1 LNRSRWT
8 ALVLFIALGLVLAA
22 AAQQKA
28 EETAIDP
35 VCGMT
40 VKKASAKATFDYKG
54 QTYYFCAT
62 GCKDRFAKEPD
73 KYLAKTAPAAQA
85 GKTEEPQACCPMM
98 KGGLAPMGPGM
109 MMHGGPRMRHG
120 MRMKMMHGHGKGMR
134 GGPGMMAACPCCGMG
149 DPMMS
154 GDVVRKVEKTA
165 DGVVV
170 RITAKDPELVK
181 KIQAHFDMM
190 EKMTAPKAAA
200 AEGCAEGCS
209 EDCPMKKKE
218 VKK

>member
-1 LNRSRWT
+1 MNRSRWI
-8 ALVLFIALGLVLAA
+8 ALVLFIALGFVLAA

-28 EETAIDP
+28 DETAVDP

-40 VKKASAKATFDYKG
+40 VKKASAKAAFDYKG
-54 QTYYFCAT
+54 QTYYFCSV

-85 GKTEEPQACCPMM
+85 GKTEEAAACCPKMA
-98 KGGLAPMGPGM
+98 GGMGM
-109 MMHGGPRMRHG
+109 MMHGGPMMMRHG
-120 MRMKMMHGHGKGMR
+120 MRMGMHGHGMGVM
-134 GGPGMMAACPCCGMG
+134 GGAGMMPGCPCCGGMAN
-149 DPMMS
+149 PMMS
-154 GDVVRKVEKTA
+154 GEVERKVEKTA

-170 RITAKDPELVK
+170 RITSKDPELVK

-190 EKMTAPKAAA
+190 AKMMEKMKAAEAAA